1 MNIDYNKSC
10 LYENLPP
17 YNFYNDCKPNIEW
30 SDYCKKTYTCT
41 NLESIVSLNP
51 HDSNFQ
57 INDEN
62 LRNCIYNNFFKIKT
76 TTPSDNYNPY
86 NDVIQAKNICTNVD
100 NTNTNVVVKN
110 TFNFPVA
117 ISIIFIVTIISFF
130 VFMTKK

>member
-17 YNFYNDCKPNIEW
+17 YNFYNDCKSDIQW

-41 NLESIVSLNP
+41 KLESIVRFNP

-57 INDEN
+57 INDES
-62 LRNCIYNNFFKIKT
+62 LRNCIYNNFYKIKT

-86 NDVIQAKNICTNVD
+86 NDLIQSKNICNNID
-100 NTNTNVVVKN
+100 NTNKDTIGRKN
-110 TFNFPVA
+110 SFNILPIA
-117 ISIIFIVTIISFF
+117 IPTLVILVIFIFI
-130 VFMTKK
+130 KK